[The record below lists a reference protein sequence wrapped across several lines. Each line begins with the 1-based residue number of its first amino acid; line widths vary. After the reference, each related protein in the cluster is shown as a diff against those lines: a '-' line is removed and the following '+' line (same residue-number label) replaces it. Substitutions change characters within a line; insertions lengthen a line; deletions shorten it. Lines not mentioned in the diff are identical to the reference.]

1 MIRPLVRIVA
11 VASLSLAAAACVS
24 TPPGSDEEE
33 NGIAPGGRIEQP
45 MTPAQCVP
53 FARVQSGISI
63 YGDAWTWWEQA
74 AGRYTRS
81 PDPEPGAVLVLDG
94 YAGPE
99 RAHLAVVR
107 TLISPREIHVDHAN
121 WLNSGA
127 IYLDDPVADV
137 SPDNDWSLV
146 KVFNLATG
154 TWGTHVY
161 AVRGFIGPDS
171 DPLRIARSGQ

>member
-1 MIRPLVRIVA
+1 MRIVA
-11 VASLSLAAAACVS
+11 VAGLSLAAAACTS
-24 TPPGSDEEE
+24 IPSGSDVEES
-33 NGIAPGGRIEQP
+33 GIAPGGRIEQP
-45 MTPAQCVP
+45 MAPAQCVP
-53 FARVQSGISI
+53 FARVRSGISI
-63 YGDAWTWWEQA
+63 FGDAWTWWEQA

-81 PDPEPGAVLVLDG
+81 PDPKPGAVLVLDG

-107 TLISPREIHVDHAN
+107 ALISPREIHVDHAN

-127 IYLDDPVADV
+127 IYLDDAVADV

-161 AVRGFIGPDS
+161 TVRGFIGPGN
-171 DPLRIARSGQ
+171 DPLRMAKSGQ